1 MVKMVKTKTSSYTK
15 NKSTTRIKSI
25 PKSRTKTHTK
35 SLFTKVSK
43 IHSRTPTKIKTQTQ
57 TQTQTQSIP
66 KISNAFSSA
75 KQSNDDIISIR
86 FTSGRFL
93 SKTKTAYH
101 LKREPLVKDK
111 VLEFLDDHSNL
122 LLNNK
127 VLQDS
132 ILDKEIFNHSTL
144 NCVCENI
151 FKKHLEEDCKCNNMK
166 TYSSQGKSGASI
178 HSIQCIT
185 DKSVD
190 SEKEKQILK
199 VVPLSNYY
207 IKLRQETKK
216 YIFLELDGFT
226 IQTLIN
232 TYVYRELPMNTVNIV
247 HSGVCNKSTFGKYYG
262 YNLMAEADLGS
273 GCIFIKDL
281 IAGKYDKE
289 FNIENS
295 DDKYKA
301 VVNFVLQ
308 CILIIGHLQSSSLEF
323 FHGDY
328 KPENVFVKRVP
339 YKETEEYKFNVFGHN
354 VKVKNMGFAV
364 LIADFDRS
372 SISLSG
378 DRYKKKYRI
387 ISPILFKPFL
397 TSYVNDIITNY
408 GDVDPDNMKDDIYI
422 KKLFISNIIPHS
434 RDPTITILRSAGVKL
449 YRDFDLYTF
458 SVRLLNLTK
467 VREFIFEHKI
477 DKTILSFLSTNF
489 IKELLPKVSKSISFN
504 EGAYIAVDILN
515 KLKEPI
521 RPIFTDNYLKTL
533 ELLNYRLFR

>member
-1 MVKMVKTKTSSYTK
+1 MVKMVKTKTSSSTK
-15 NKSTTRIKSI
+15 NKSTARIKSI
-25 PKSRTKTHTK
+25 SKSRTKTHTKSRTK

-43 IHSRTPTKIKTQTQ
+43 IHSRTPTKIK

-273 GCIFIKDL
+273 GRIFVNDL
-281 IAGKYDKE
+281 LGGKYDKD
-289 FNIENS
+289 FNIKNS
-295 DDKYKA
+295 DDRYKA
-301 VVNFVLQ
+301 IVNFLLQ

-328 KPENVFVKRVP
+328 KPDNVFVKKVP
-339 YKETEEYKFNVFGHN
+339 YEETKNYKFNVFGHN

-422 KKLFISNIIPHS
+422 KKLFVSNIIPHS
-434 RDPTITILRSAGVKL
+434 KDPTITILRSAGVKL

-458 SVRLLNLTK
+458 MIKLLDTDKIRNFITDKKIDQTILAFMSNNFKRELLTK
-467 VREFIFEHKI
+467 SAR
-477 DKTILSFLSTNF
+477 TISL
-489 IKELLPKVSKSISFN
+489 N
-504 EGAYIAVDILN
+504 ESAYIVVEILN